1 MGIQLEHRRLSM
13 TRVSGQGMA
22 EISIERSVALPA
34 DQPDISD
41 DSTHSILWAQGIPIL
56 SSVECIDGQVKV
68 SGHVQSTV
76 LYVAKGDPDFVA
88 KAEVA
93 EPGFEVVIPAP
104 GVAVSDRAKVDLI
117 LSQLEVESTGTR
129 GLLLA
134 ATLAVSASALRDD
147 VIDVAVSAEATGGSR
162 ISVYSEEISVASVSR
177 SFSERVE
184 FSETLSIPVEKGICW
199 GPGSACGAA
208 GTARVVGARVANGK
222 VIVDGEIAVEIAT
235 AVPRGVP
242 ALSILRFERV
252 PIHISFDALA
262 PEKEVSARAK
272 LSLSQLSVDVLSES
286 EVRVYGAVDAEVD
299 LVLSEYLSV
308 VVDIDSE
315 TQEIVDTETMG
326 IVVDRAVGEGSI
338 DLDLEDSVALQSI
351 MRHYPFT
358 GMEDVS
364 GSTGLLGLSDVDIVD
379 DEVAL
384 RGLLTARA
392 IFSDVDEDDEGQF
405 PINFALDIPIEFS
418 DTTEIPGAKAGDRV
432 EVKAATHTVVVGKSA
447 PNRLDVEGSLRVNL
461 AVFRPHEL
469 QVVTSAEAI
478 SPVTLDPYAM
488 TFYVVGEGDTLV
500 RIARRYGIP
509 PDRIAAANG
518 MSVTEEVILG
528 QKVYIPARR

>member
-1 MGIQLEHRRLSM
+1 VGIQLEHRRLSI

-22 EISIERSVALPA
+22 EISTERSVALPP
-34 DQPDISD
+34 DQADISD
-41 DSTHSILWAQGIPIL
+41 DSAHSILWAQGIPIV
-56 SSVECIDGQVKV
+56 SSVEPMDGQVKV

-76 LYVAKGDPDFVA
+76 LYVAKGAPDFVA
-88 KAEVA
+88 KAKVS

-134 ATLAVSASALRDD
+134 ATLMASASALRDD
-147 VIDVAVSAEATGGSR
+147 VVDVAVSAEATGGSR
-162 ISVYSEEISVASVSR
+162 ISVYSEEISVDSVSQ
-177 SFSERVE
+177 SFSESVQ
-184 FSETLSIPVEKGICW
+184 FSEVLSIPAEKGVCW

-222 VIVDGEIAVEIAT
+222 VVIDGEIAVEIAT
-235 AVPRGVP
+235 AVSRGVP

-252 PIHISFDALA
+252 PIHVSFDVANS
-262 PEKEVSARAK
+262 ETEVTARAK
-272 LSLSQLSVDVLSES
+272 LSFSELSVDVLSES
-286 EVRVYGAVDAEVD
+286 EVRVYGTVDVEVD
-299 LVLSEYLSV
+299 LVSSEHLSV
-308 VVDIDSE
+308 IIDIDSE
-315 TQEIVDTETMG
+315 TQEIVDTETRG

-338 DLDLEDSVALQSI
+338 DLDLQDSVALQSI

-364 GSTGLLGLSDVDIVD
+364 GSTGLLGLSDMDIID

-392 IFSDVDEDDEGQF
+392 IFSDVDEDDDGQF

-418 DTTEIPGAKAGDRV
+418 DTTEVTGARPGDRV
-432 EVKAATHTVVVGKSA
+432 EVKSATHSVVVDKSA
-447 PNRLDVEGSLRVNL
+447 PNRLDVEGSLRVDV
-461 AVFRPHEL
+461 AVFRPGEV

-488 TFYVVGEGDTLV
+488 TFYVVAEGDTLA
-500 RIARRYGIP
+500 RIARRYGVP

-518 MSVTEEVILG
+518 MSVTEEVTIG

>member
-1 MGIQLEHRRLSM
+1 
-13 TRVSGQGMA
+13 
-22 EISIERSVALPA
+22 
-34 DQPDISD
+34 
-41 DSTHSILWAQGIPIL
+41 
-56 SSVECIDGQVKV
+56 VECIDGQVKV

-104 GVAVSDRAKVDLI
+104 GVAVSDRAKADLI

-134 ATLAVSASALRDD
+134 ATLTVSASALRDD

-184 FSETLSIPVEKGICW
+184 FSETLSIPVEKGFAGAWIGMRSGGNSQGCW
-199 GPGSACGAA
+199 RPCCK
-208 GTARVVGARVANGK
+208 RK

-262 PEKEVSARAK
+262 PEKEVAARAK

-384 RGLLTARA
+384 RGSL
-392 IFSDVDEDDEGQF
+392 Q
-405 PINFALDIPIEFS
+405 
-418 DTTEIPGAKAGDRV
+418 PGPS
-432 EVKAATHTVVVGKSA
+432 SA
-447 PNRLDVEGSLRVNL
+447 MWMRTMKGSS
-461 AVFRPHEL
+461 PSISHW
-469 QVVTSAEAI
+469 I
-478 SPVTLDPYAM
+478 SP
-488 TFYVVGEGDTLV
+488 
-500 RIARRYGIP
+500 
-509 PDRIAAANG
+509 
-518 MSVTEEVILG
+518 
-528 QKVYIPARR
+528 